1 MKKSDEKSLYWILAR
16 AGGFDGVSLQTFE
29 YLNVLNSLNV
39 HVDVITGTE
48 EIEYG
53 KPDYGL
59 NDKHLVESLS
69 FKHPDSDLLYYNS
82 FAYLNK
88 KHEMQDGSKWASVF
102 ENHKNGVKNSLEKV
116 LAEQKDAPVIV
127 HNLLSLRHMHPAAA
141 IAIKELVEENPHRTF
156 VNFAPDS
163 DWERPKRVR
172 FIKDHVKQILSPN
185 YDLEDFGAP
194 YKYDNL
200 YHIVLNL
207 GQREMFTGKFGIA
220 QDKVFDLPD
229 YLQFDSPELKIADA
243 PDKGFID
250 YLGDNCIHMK
260 DRKIEYG
267 KGNIDADTAIF
278 VCPVRPVERK
288 KIRTTIFLAN
298 QYQYSTGKHAA
309 VVIPHPNG
317 DELDYFE
324 ESVYFANRCGVE
336 MVYLG
341 DSLKLSNDG
350 AQDVWTLDDFYKNM
364 AALNSIGMVTSN
376 RGGWENAI
384 NELLKVGIPTLVNP
398 QLNSYSQITGQMG
411 FVVLG
416 LPLQNCFDII
426 ANTSLDR
433 IGDIYAEQVPEV
445 QKFISWV
452 NKYGAAHSTERNEY
466 VKQEYKKAYNHL
478 SSKAREKD
486 ISKLLDVIM

>member
-1 MKKSDEKSLYWILAR
+1 MDKSNQKSLYWILAR
-16 AGGFDGVSLQTFE
+16 VGGFDGVSLQTFE
-29 YLNVLNSLNV
+29 YMNLLNSLNL
-39 HVDVITGTE
+39 HVDVITGCE
-48 EIEYG
+48 EVEYG

-59 NDKHLVESLS
+59 NDKHLVEKLS

-82 FAYLNK
+82 FAYLNQN
-88 KHEMQDGSKWASVF
+88 HTMQHGSKWPTVF
-102 ENHKNGVKNSLEKV
+102 ENHKTGVKKSLEKV
-116 LAEQKDAPVIV
+116 LSGQKDAPVIV

-141 IAIKELVEENPHRTF
+141 IAIKELVEENPYRKF

-163 DWERPKRVR
+163 DWERPQRVR
-172 FIKDHVKQILSPN
+172 FIKDPIKHILSPN
-185 YDLEDFGAP
+185 YNIEEFGAP

-200 YHIVLNL
+200 YHIVLNF
-207 GQREMFTGKFGIA
+207 GQRKMFTDKFGIA
-220 QDKVFDLPD
+220 QNQVFDLPD
-229 YLQFDSPELKIADA
+229 HLYFDSPKLKIADA

-260 DRKIEYG
+260 DRKIEYT
-267 KGNIDADTAIF
+267 KGNIDADTVFF

-288 KIRTTIFLAN
+288 KIRTAIFLVN
-298 QYQYSTGKHAA
+298 QYQYSTGKHASII
-309 VVIPHPNG
+309 IPHPNG

-350 AQDVWTLDDFYKNM
+350 AQDVWILDDFYKNM

-384 NELLKVGIPTLVNP
+384 NELLKAGIPTLVNP
-398 QLNSYSQITGQMG
+398 QLNSYPQIVEQMG
-411 FVVLG
+411 FNVLG
-416 LPLQNCFDII
+416 LPLQTCFDII

-433 IGDIYAEQVPEV
+433 IGYIYAKEVPEV

-452 NKYGAAHSTERNEY
+452 NKYGTAHSTERNDY
-466 VKQEYKKAYNHL
+466 VKQEYEKAYNHL

-486 ISKLLDVIM
+486 IGKLLDVIM